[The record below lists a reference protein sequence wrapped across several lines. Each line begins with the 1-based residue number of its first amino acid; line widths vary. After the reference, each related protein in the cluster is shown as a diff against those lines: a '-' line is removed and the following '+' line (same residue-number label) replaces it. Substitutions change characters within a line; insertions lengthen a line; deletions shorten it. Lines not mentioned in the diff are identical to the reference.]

1 MLFRSRRLRDIYG
14 TLQESLSGDPAAAS
28 FLARIGDPAPIRA
41 ILRPQAGERDEF
53 EDLRGEAHS
62 EHSATQGEAGRL
74 ASRASPLAAATRAI
88 LTAIAQEARRL
99 DAASSPLGLATDG
112 DELLAAYVRA
122 AASAADRQAVEER
135 TKAFLFALAIG
146 LDRSDSLRKY
156 AVMGDFVKSVESEE
170 ERADRLETL
179 GSPTLRRRQDL
190 MQHFLL
196 SAAIQASAGAKSAE
210 AVGLAKELHDASYG
224 SGFSFADWCA
234 DLSGIAFARRVQSG
248 DVSLQDLAKRFRI
261 DRVLPELSGLPEGLS
276 ARELKSQYGSVWDA
290 RFKKL
295 DAEIRRRVESLA
307 MPRQKK

>member
-1 MLFRSRRLRDIYG
+1 
-14 TLQESLSGDPAAAS
+14 
-28 FLARIGDPAPIRA
+28 
-41 ILRPQAGERDEF
+41 
-53 EDLRGEAHS
+53 
-62 EHSATQGEAGRL
+62 
-74 ASRASPLAAATRAI
+74 
-88 LTAIAQEARRL
+88 RL
-99 DAASSPLGLATDG
+99 DAASDPRRLAADG

-122 AASAADRQAVEER
+122 AASVAVQQAAEER

-170 ERADRLETL
+170 ERAGRLDSL

-196 SAAIQASAGAKSAE
+196 SAAIQASAGTKSAE

-248 DVSLQDLAKRFRI
+248 DVSLQDLAKRFQI

-276 ARELKSQYGSVWDA
+276 ARE
-290 RFKKL
+290 F
-295 DAEIRRRVESLA
+295 
-307 MPRQKK
+307 